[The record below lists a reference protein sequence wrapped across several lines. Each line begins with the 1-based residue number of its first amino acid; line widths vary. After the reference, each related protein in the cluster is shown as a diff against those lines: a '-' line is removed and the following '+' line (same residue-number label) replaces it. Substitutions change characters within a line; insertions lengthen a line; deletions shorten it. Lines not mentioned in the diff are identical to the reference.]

1 VEGIL
6 NMEEDDESEIM
17 DKNPV
22 CSESGCSRNKEPVKS
37 SFAED
42 TNKNEK
48 IKPLI
53 LNFKTRYKL

>member
-1 VEGIL
+1 
-6 NMEEDDESEIM
+6 MEEDDESEIM